1 MSASP
6 PNAPASTRPALL
18 LCAALTVL
26 AGIQLHPFLT
36 WDALALAEHGLLIDD
51 AFFYSTVAAKWLQHG
66 FPTLDG
72 EMSTNG
78 FQPLWMLVH
87 VGLAW
92 LFPHADG
99 AVTGSR
105 LSWLLYVAFV
115 AVTSWHVAR
124 RAAAPLW
131 TLGGVAA
138 LVLVQ
143 PAFQRIVVRGL
154 EVPLLLLLLSL
165 MLVLV
170 DRYRDRLGDTG
181 SQGLFRVGVQLG
193 GLAGLIFLAR
203 TDMFVVAVVVLGWL
217 GLRQRRLSGAIVGFC
232 AACAVI
238 VLPYLAWNY
247 LTQQGVMPISGRVK
261 LHYMNVFLPTVADYF
276 RSDEWQGSLA
286 AFDVGLNLRV
296 LPVPFALR
304 ALLIAVLLLGG
315 LAAMWAARG
324 SSRVPASL
332 KLLTGVVWIHLLVMH
347 LVHRELR
354 PYTSYYFA
362 PALLWL
368 GWVATMSAATWLR
381 SPGRWPRALPA
392 ALVSG
397 AVVFVA
403 LGWTVNRVQP
413 VPGWVERIALAR
425 DIQRLVPA
433 SEKIAAFWPGCF
445 AHFSGRDVV
454 PSDGI
459 IGSNAYFRD
468 YVRTAREL
476 DYLAEKRVRY
486 LAIRLFDGDYERI
499 TRPGPGSDPPRIRQW
514 DNLGIQR
521 LYDHRHLVRRTVAI
535 RPLGDGGWFLFEL
548 ATS

>member
-1 MSASP
+1 MPVSP
-6 PNAPASTRPALL
+6 NIRASTSPALL
-18 LCAALTVL
+18 VCAALTAL
-26 AGIQLHPFLT
+26 AGIQLLPFLT

-78 FQPLWMLVH
+78 FQPLWMLIH

-105 LSWLLYVAFV
+105 LSWLLYVSFV
-115 AVTSWHVAR
+115 AVTSWHLVR
-124 RAAAPLW
+124 RTAVPLW
-131 TLGGVAA
+131 SLGGVAA
-138 LVLVQ
+138 LALVQ

-154 EVPLLLLLLSL
+154 EVPLLLLLLSI
-165 MLVLV
+165 MLVLL
-170 DRYRDRLGDTG
+170 DRYRDRLGTAG
-181 SQGLFRVGVQLG
+181 SPGQAWTGVQLG
-193 GLAGLIFLAR
+193 ALAGLIFLAR
-203 TDMFVVAVVVLGWL
+203 TDMFVVAVVVLAWL
-217 GLRQRRLSGAIVGFC
+217 FLRQRRLGGAIVGFC
-232 AACAVI
+232 AACAVV
-238 VLPYLAWNY
+238 VLPYLLWNY

-261 LHYMNVFLPTVADYF
+261 LHYMHVFLPTVQDYF

-286 AFDVGLNLRV
+286 AFDNALNLPV
-296 LPVPFALR
+296 LPVPFAVR
-304 ALLIAVLLLGG
+304 ALFIGGLLLGG
-315 LAAMWAARG
+315 LAAMWSTRA

-332 KLLTGVVWIHLLVMH
+332 KLLTVVIWLHLLVMH

-362 PALLWL
+362 PAILWL
-368 GWVATMSAATWLR
+368 GLVATTMAAMWLP
-381 SPGRWPRALPA
+381 SLGRGARVLRPAIVTGALA
-392 ALVSG
+392 CI
-397 AVVFVA
+397 A
-403 LGWTVNRVQP
+403 LGWYVNRVQP

-425 DIQRLVPA
+425 DIQRLVPPG
-433 SEKIAAFWPGCF
+433 EKVAAFWPGCF

-468 YVRTAREL
+468 YVKSAREL
-476 DYLAEKRVRY
+476 DYLREKQVRY
-486 LAIRLFDGDYERI
+486 LAIRLFDGDHERI
-499 TRPGPGSDPPRIRQW
+499 TQPGRASAPPRIRQW
-514 DNLGIQR
+514 DNLGIKR
-521 LYDHRHLVRRTVAI
+521 LYDNRHLVRRTVAV

-548 ATS
+548 AGS